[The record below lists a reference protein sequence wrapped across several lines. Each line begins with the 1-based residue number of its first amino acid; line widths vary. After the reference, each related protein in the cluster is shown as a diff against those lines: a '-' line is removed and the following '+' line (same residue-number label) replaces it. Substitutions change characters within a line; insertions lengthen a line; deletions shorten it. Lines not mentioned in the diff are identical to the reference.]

1 MDHHDGIL
9 LVVGSGLSAYREY
22 LMSSAARRAR
32 AAGHD
37 LWLINGTTPTWQR
50 PYLAG
55 WTVTNV
61 HDHDNLAATA
71 RKLAGTRPVVG
82 VLCWDEPLVLPSAMI
97 AAELEVPGLG
107 TDGVL
112 GCRDKDRTRRLLRAA
127 GLAQPAH
134 GYATSVE
141 QARTLAASIGY
152 PVVVK
157 PRALGASI
165 GVVLATDQ
173 AQLDAAYRVAADA
186 SLAGDQPY
194 QGGALIEEYL
204 DGPEISVDGAV
215 VDGDHLPMYLARK
228 QIGLEPYFEEVGHVV
243 DAADPLLADPALRE
257 LLAVS
262 HRVLGIGFGMTHT
275 EVKLTARGPVIVEV
289 NGRLGGDLIPYLGKL
304 ATGIDPGEVMVEVAL
319 GVRPRI
325 AAGHRSVAG
334 IRFGYPPYDC
344 RVAAVSVPRPDPSAG
359 IVASAAM
366 VGPGT
371 ELRLPPG
378 GYIAR
383 HSFVVCAAADPD
395 SLATRLREATDR
407 VRLEAEPLAPPPVGA
422 PFQMPAG
429 LLDVEDDASPEPST
443 DTVREER

>member
-1 MDHHDGIL
+1 MKPHDGML
-9 LVVGSGLSAYREY
+9 LVVGSGLSVYREY
-22 LMSSAARRAR
+22 LVSSASRRAR
-32 AAGHD
+32 EAGYD

-71 RKLAGTRPVVG
+71 RKLAATHRVVG

-97 AAELEVPGLG
+97 AAELGLPGLG
-107 TDGVL
+107 IDGVL
-112 GCRDKDRTRRLLRAA
+112 GCRDKHRTRQLLHAA
-127 GLAQPAH
+127 GLTQPAH
-134 GYATSVE
+134 GYATSPA
-141 QARTLAASIGY
+141 QARELAASIGY

-165 GVVLATDQ
+165 GVVLAQDQ
-173 AQLDAAYRVAADA
+173 AELDRAYQVAAQT

-204 DGPEISVDGAV
+204 DGPEVSIDGVV
-215 VDGDHLPMYLARK
+215 VDGDYRPMYLARK
-228 QIGLEPYFEEVGHVV
+228 QTGWEPYFEEIGHVV
-243 DAADPLLADPALRE
+243 DPADPLLADPALRE

-262 HRVLGIGFGMTHT
+262 HRVLGIGYGMTHT
-275 EVKLTARGPVIVEV
+275 EVKLTRRGPVIVEV

-304 ATGIDPGEVMVEVAL
+304 ATGIDPGEVLVEVAT
-319 GVRPRI
+319 GNQPQFTVEH
-325 AAGHRSVAG
+325 HRAAG

-344 RVAAVSVPRPDPSAG
+344 RVTELSLPQPDPAAGLVSA
-359 IVASAAM
+359 VAM

-383 HSFVVCAAADPD
+383 HSFVVCTAADPD
-395 SLATRLREATDR
+395 TCTTRLGQAIDR
-407 VRLEAEPLAPPPVGA
+407 VRLAAEPLPPPPEGT

-429 LLDVEDDASPEPST
+429 LLDVEDDGAPEPLT
-443 DTVREER
+443 DAVRERL